1 MSLTVSAKLHSS
13 LGHLS
18 EAVRSRYRAILKNP
32 QLTFS
37 IAIIN
42 MISLAFWGQEESLII
57 LAIATGAY
65 FSVRHQL
72 LHRT

>member
-1 MSLTVSAKLHSS
+1 MSLILSAKLHSS
-13 LGHLS
+13 LSHLS
-18 EAVRSRYRAILKNP
+18 ETVRSRYRAVLRNP

-37 IAIIN
+37 VAIIN
-42 MISLAFWGQEESLII
+42 MISLALWGQEESLII

-72 LHRT
+72 LRKT